1 MWSGG
6 FDFRRNLSKKSY
18 QIIPIMLE
26 PDAMCFSAAAISAC
40 EMGGQWEKPLWLL
53 DETPQ
58 LWVHSLDNQLI
69 WLWYQADQAN
79 QIDQLKPTRQTNR
92 PTDRPDQQTNQ

>member
-1 MWSGG
+1 
-6 FDFRRNLSKKSY
+6 
-18 QIIPIMLE
+18 
-26 PDAMCFSAAAISAC
+26 MCFSAAAISAC

-69 WLWYQADQAN
+69 
-79 QIDQLKPTRQTNR
+79 
-92 PTDRPDQQTNQ
+92 